1 MSIEMEKPHG
11 RMRDTAT
18 VRVESAALELAR
30 RLGPERVTIE
40 GIATAAGVAKTTI
53 YRRWPNAAAVIMDAF
68 LNDMRP
74 LIAYRPGKTLRETFG
89 NALKDLAA
97 ALEPSRRDLLCH
109 LVGAAQSDPDLARAF
124 WTNWVGPRR
133 EEAQVAM
140 RVADISREE
149 GDVLLDL
156 LFGAFYYR
164 ILIPYAPI
172 NDAWID
178 RLVQTVCPGE
188 TNACGLKP
196 RRPRRSQPPSLG

>member
-68 LNDMRP
+68 LNDIRL
-74 LIAYRPGKTLRETFG
+74 LIVYRPGETLRETFS

-109 LVGAAQSDPDLARAF
+109 LVGAAQSDPDLARAL
-124 WTNWVGPRR
+124 WTNWIGPRR
-133 EEAQVAM
+133 EEAQVALQ
-140 RVADISREE
+140 AAGISREE

-164 ILIPYAPI
+164 MLIPYALI
-172 NDAWID
+172 DDAWID
-178 RLVQTVCPGE
+178 RLVQTVCREG
-188 TNACGLKP
+188 TKACG
-196 RRPRRSQPPSLG
+196 RRAQRPRRSQPPSLG